1 MRPMVRARATTER
14 MAGTE
19 QTARTERKPG
29 VGVRRALPK
38 GKVAAL
44 DKGKARAATLAV
56 ALAAGALAVAGCG
69 ESTQTVSVG
78 SAPSAGQTT
87 TQSTAKTAPS
97 TTNTTN
103 TSPSP
108 STNTSATSIPSTTRT
123 GQAPKFAEEEREAK
137 KGTGGTSGTSGTSA
151 EGLEG
156 ALKVLREHG
165 YEAKETSEYHPGQ
178 TLRVLVGTGAQS
190 NDGYDKRAFFFID
203 GRYIGTDTST
213 PSAQVSVVRQSDTE
227 VTLSYAL
234 YRPNDA
240 LCCPSGGQA
249 KVTFQLNNGK
259 LQPTGP
265 IPPEQSSTGFSRQ

>member
-1 MRPMVRARATTER
+1 MRPMRRARAT
-14 MAGTE
+14 
-19 QTARTERKPG
+19 
-29 VGVRRALPK
+29 
-38 GKVAAL
+38 
-44 DKGKARAATLAV
+44 AATLAV

-87 TQSTAKTAPS
+87 AGQTTTQSTAKTTPS
-97 TTNTTN
+97 TTN
-103 TSPSP
+103 TSPSTN
-108 STNTSATSIPSTTRT
+108 TNTSATSTPSTTRT
-123 GQAPKFAEEEREAK
+123 AQAPKFAEEEREAK
-137 KGTGGTSGTSGTSA
+137 GAGGTGGTGGTSA

-165 YEAKETSEYHPGQ
+165 YEAKEPAEYHPGQ
-178 TLRVLVGTGAQS
+178 TLRVLIGTGAQS

-203 GRYIGTDTST
+203 GKYIGTDTST

-265 IPPEQSSTGFSRQ
+265 IPPEQSSTGVSRQ

>member
-1 MRPMVRARATTER
+1 MRPARATAKR
-14 MAGTE
+14 MAR
-19 QTARTERKPG
+19 AERRSG
-29 VGVRRALPK
+29 VGVRRALSK
-38 GKVAAL
+38 GKAAAS
-44 DKGKARAATLAV
+44 DKGKAQAATLAV
-56 ALAAGALAVAGCG
+56 ALTAGALAIAGCG

-78 SAPSAGQTT
+78 GAPSAGQTTSGQTT
-87 TQSTAKTAPS
+87 TQSTAKTTPNTPS
-97 TTNTTN
+97 TTSTSTNTN
-103 TSPSP
+103 TSET
-108 STNTSATSIPSTTRT
+108 STPSTTRT
-123 GQAPKFAEEEREAK
+123 AQAPKFAEEEREAK
-137 KGTGGTSGTSGTSA
+137 KGTGGTGGTGA

-165 YEAKETSEYHPGQ
+165 YEAKETTEYHPEQ
-178 TLRVLVGTGAQS
+178 TLRVLIGTGAQS

-203 GRYIGTDTST
+203 GKYIGTDTST

-265 IPPEQSSTGFSRQ
+265 IPPEQSSTGVSRQ

>member
-1 MRPMVRARATTER
+1 MRPMRPARATAKR
-14 MAGTE
+14 MAR
-19 QTARTERKPG
+19 AKRRSG
-29 VGVRRALPK
+29 VGVRRALSK
-38 GKVAAL
+38 GKAAAL
-44 DKGKARAATLAV
+44 DKGKAQAATLAV

-78 SAPSAGQTT
+78 SAPSVGQTTGGQTT
-87 TQSTAKTAPS
+87 TQSTAKTTPNTPS
-97 TTNTTN
+97 TS
-103 TSPSP
+103 TSPT
-108 STNTSATSIPSTTRT
+108 TNTSATSTPSTTRT
-123 GQAPKFAEEEREAK
+123 AQAPKFAEEEREAK
-137 KGTGGTSGTSGTSA
+137 GTGGTGGTEA

-165 YEAKETSEYHPGQ
+165 YEAKETTEYHPEQ
-178 TLRVLVGTGAQS
+178 TLRVLIGTGAQS
-190 NDGYDKRAFFFID
+190 NDGYDKRAFFFVD
-203 GRYIGTDTST
+203 GKYIGTDTST

-265 IPPEQSSTGFSRQ
+265 IPPEQSSTGVSRQ